1 MKAFREARVSQEQ
14 RRAKSY
20 FDELAPEYD
29 RAFRLAGRSPLSALL
44 NRFFRGRTFVRRM
57 RLLESLFQEIGLQD
71 KTLLDLGCGS
81 GQVSVLAAKMGA
93 RVHAVDIAPR
103 MLEIARQGAQ
113 AAGVAGRVAFEEGDV
128 SAKSYPPADVVL
140 LVGVLEYYAD
150 FASVIRRAALATRG
164 KLVVAHT
171 SRVPYR
177 MLLRRLL
184 FAFSGASLYFH
195 PMADVAR
202 AAEPAGLSLARRV
215 DEHAFSILV
224 FERRG

>member
-1 MKAFREARVSQEQ
+1 MSRDQQ
-14 RRAKSY
+14 RAKSY

-29 RAFRLAGRSPLSALL
+29 RAFRLSGRDPLSSLV
-44 NRFFRGRTFVRRM
+44 NRFFRGKTFVRRM
-57 RLLESLFQEIGLQD
+57 RLLESLFAEIGLSR
-71 KTLLDLGCGS
+71 KTVLDLGCGS

-113 AAGVAGRVAFEEGDV
+113 AAGVADQIVFEEGDV
-128 SAKSYPPADVVL
+128 ASQSYPPADVVL
-140 LVGVLEYYAD
+140 LVGVIEYYAD
-150 FASVIRRAALATRG
+150 FAALIRRAAQATRA

-184 FAFSGASLYFH
+184 FAFRGASVYFH
-195 PMADVAR
+195 PIDGVVR
-202 AAEPAGLSLARRV
+202 AGDAAGLALARRI